1 MNGGG
6 GERVSGLGGYS
17 VRLSKEIIFMFFF
30 IIIIIPCKALLLLA
44 VTGQGSNLKLYQ
56 WSLGFE
62 SDSVKHSFT
71 HRLEEDCALSF
82 CLLMRRLLVALLK

>member
-1 MNGGG
+1 MLC
-6 GERVSGLGGYS
+6 ETFQRDHFHV
-17 VRLSKEIIFMFFF
+17 FFF